1 MEETLSFSESDYQSA
16 AEKLGVPVPAIKAV
30 FEVESGGATRSADG
44 RPIIRLEAHWFGK
57 LTGYRYNDNHPQIS
71 STAWNPALAARNQA
85 EAWMQFTEAAS
96 IDRNAAIQ
104 ATSWGAP
111 QIMGFHWKT
120 LGYPNPQGMVDAMD
134 TDAGQLDA
142 FVRFIKANPALEDA
156 MRRQDWAAFAAGYN
170 GTGQIE
176 VYAGRIAAAYARH
189 VGDEPHRTLLRLG
202 DRGDDVKALQ
212 TALEKEGFPV
222 GGVDGDYGSKTAAA
236 VKSFQEACGLAVDGV
251 AGNQT
256 FRSLGI

>member
-1 MEETLSFSESDYQSA
+1 MEETLAFSESDYQSA

-111 QIMGFHWKT
+111 QIMGFHWKA
-120 LGYPNPQGMVDAMD
+120 LGYPNPQGMVQAMD
-134 TDAGQLDA
+134 TDGGQLDA

-156 MRRQDWAAFAAGYN
+156 MRRQDWSAFAAGYN
-170 GTGQIE
+170 GTGQID
-176 VYAGRIAAAYARH
+176 VYANRIAAAYARH
-189 VGDEPHRTLLRLG
+189 QSGPSALQLAQERLG
-202 DRGDDVKALQ
+202 VEADGLDGPITQAAVRQFQRDHGLTPDGIVGPLTRKAL
-212 TALEKEGFPV
+212 
-222 GGVDGDYGSKTAAA
+222 
-236 VKSFQEACGLAVDGV
+236 
-251 AGNQT
+251 
-256 FRSLGI
+256 GIG